1 MKAVC
6 EKHGA
11 LLILDEIMSGMGR
24 SGTLH
29 AWEQEDI
36 VPDIQTIAKGLGGG
50 YAPVSAILINDSI
63 VQTMDKG
70 TGQFRHGQTYQG
82 HPISC
87 AAAFAVQK
95 TIQEQSLVENVRTMG
110 AYLETQLKQRFESH
124 PYVGDIRGKGLF
136 WGVSSMFLY
145 SILHDQQKRHVT
157 NSFQLEFVQD
167 KATKEPFDPKD
178 RLCYRIQEKGLEP
191 EHSISLYGCSGT
203 VDGTK
208 GDHLILAPPYIV
220 SKEEIDIIVDT
231 LEKVLKEVF
240 ATL

>member
-6 EKHGA
+6 EKYGA

-24 SGTLH
+24 CGTLH
-29 AWEQEDI
+29 VWEQEGI

-50 YAPVSAILINDSI
+50 YAPVSAVLINDSI

-110 AYLETQLKQRFESH
+110 AYLEAQLKQRFESH

-136 WGVSSMFLY
+136 WGVSCMFLS
-145 SILHDQQKRHVT
+145 SILHDQKSVLLTFSSLSLSKTRPRKSHLT
-157 NSFQLEFVQD
+157 
-167 KATKEPFDPKD
+167 P
-178 RLCYRIQEKGLEP
+178 RIVYHTG
-191 EHSISLYGCSGT
+191 SRRR
-203 VDGTK
+203 V
-208 GDHLILAPPYIV
+208 
-220 SKEEIDIIVDT
+220 
-231 LEKVLKEVF
+231 
-240 ATL
+240 